1 MGEEEKRALGE
12 RQSDRK
18 RRGGNRK
25 EIEMGDGEKKIG
37 LG

>member
-25 EIEMGDGEKKIG
+25 EIKKGRREMGRRG
-37 LG
+37 